1 MKRVLRWLTPLTYV
15 LAVLTVPRVLQAQVV
30 TEMTPQLI
38 AEAIK
43 AGEKGDI
50 SDGVIKKSSG
60 WSWGSIHIAT
70 FSTPYMRVATAAR
83 QAKKAYK
90 KLTPADV
97 TPEMIAP
104 ELHVYAWPQVN
115 GPNQPHRDPVGGNAI
130 YDSAPPGAVNVTTIV
145 VTPRKGS
152 QEKKM
157 EAAIHPTQFKEMPTT
172 WQNLFGAEIGTL
184 GMFATFPLSVL
195 SEQNEVHVIY
205 DRPATMG
212 TNAIGGTHCEDC
224 SASFELKKVK

>member
-1 MKRVLRWLTPLTYV
+1 MKRWPSWMAVPTVVLT
-15 LAVLTVPRVLQAQVV
+15 VLTVPQIVHGQVV

-50 SDGVIKKSSG
+50 ADGVVKKSSG

-70 FSTPYMRVATAAR
+70 FSTPYMRVAMAAR

-90 KLTPADV
+90 KFAPADV

-115 GPNQPHRDPVGGNAI
+115 GANQPHRDPVGGNAI
-130 YDSAPPGAVNVTTIV
+130 YDKAPAGAVNVRTIV
-145 VTPRKGS
+145 ITPRKGS
-152 QEKKM
+152 QEQKM
-157 EAAIHPTQFKEMPTT
+157 TAAIHPTRFEEMPIL

-184 GMFATFPLSVL
+184 GMLATFPLSAL
-195 SEQNEVHVIY
+195 SEQNEVHVVY
-205 DRPATMG
+205 DKAATMG

-224 SASFELKKVK
+224 SASLQLKKVK